1 VFVATNAERVV
12 SGGLGRIGRSA
23 EGVGVGLQG
32 AAQTGRSPTVAELAQ
47 YLVLSIED
55 VLEGLGAAAAHYS
68 SSLDAPNDDGDGESG
83 TLVDTFGQQDAGF
96 QLVEERTTVA
106 TAMQMLSEREQQV
119 LQLRFFQD
127 RTQSEIAKEIG
138 VSQMQ
143 ISRILRRAIA
153 TLNQLTLTETPD
165 ANYQAPA

>member
-1 VFVATNAERVV
+1 
-12 SGGLGRIGRSA
+12 
-23 EGVGVGLQG
+23 
-32 AAQTGRSPTVAELAQ
+32 
-47 YLVLSIED
+47 
-55 VLEGLGAAAAHYS
+55 
-68 SSLDAPNDDGDGESG
+68 
-83 TLVDTFGQQDAGF
+83 
-96 QLVEERTTVA
+96 
-106 TAMQMLSEREQQV
+106 MQMLSERERQV

-153 TLNQLTLTETPD
+153 ALNQLTLTETPD

>member
-1 VFVATNAERVV
+1 
-12 SGGLGRIGRSA
+12 
-23 EGVGVGLQG
+23 
-32 AAQTGRSPTVAELAQ
+32 
-47 YLVLSIED
+47 
-55 VLEGLGAAAAHYS
+55 
-68 SSLDAPNDDGDGESG
+68 
-83 TLVDTFGQQDAGF
+83 
-96 QLVEERTTVA
+96 
-106 TAMQMLSEREQQV
+106 MQMLSEREQQV

-153 TLNQLTLTETPD
+153 TLNQLTLTEPPD